1 MDALETGKRIQHL
14 RKSYGWTQ
22 KALAEKLNVTDR
34 SVSKWERGLNFPD
47 MSMLEPLAKALDTT
61 VVHLLG
67 IENVPEEEKVEAV
80 TEIAVKE
87 TERLKK
93 ETRERAVTGM
103 VMCIVLFVLLLILGR
118 MLIVRSVYDLPL
130 NICRGALSIVGF
142 HLGNYL
148 WIWWK
153 YRK

>member
-1 MDALETGKRIQHL
+1 MDAFETGKRIQQL

-22 KALAEKLNVTDR
+22 KELAEKLNVTDR

-67 IENVPEEEKVEAV
+67 IENAPEEEKVEAV
-80 TEIAVKE
+80 TEVAVKE

-93 ETRERAVTGM
+93 ETRERGLVGM
-103 VMCIVLFVLLLILGR
+103 VMCIMLFVALLILGR
-118 MLIVRSVYDLPL
+118 MLIERSVYDLPL
-130 NICRGALSIVGF
+130 NICRGALSIAGF

>member
-1 MDALETGKRIQHL
+1 MDALETGKRIQQL

-22 KALAEKLNVTDR
+22 KELAEKLNVTDK

-67 IENVPEEEKVEAV
+67 IENVPEDEKLEAV
-80 TEIAVKE
+80 TEVAVKE
-87 TERLKK
+87 TVRLKK

-103 VMCIVLFVLLLILGR
+103 VMCIMLFVILLILGS
-118 MLIVRSVYDLPL
+118 MLIQRSVYDLPL